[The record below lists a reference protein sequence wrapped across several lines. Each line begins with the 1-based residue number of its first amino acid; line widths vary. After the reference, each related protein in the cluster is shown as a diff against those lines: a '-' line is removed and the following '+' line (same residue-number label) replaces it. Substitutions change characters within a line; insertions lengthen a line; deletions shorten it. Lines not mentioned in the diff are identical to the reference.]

1 MTTRRSFLKTAG
13 AMSVGIAAATP
24 SSAATAQAGRT
35 FKGPH
40 EMPRNATL
48 LSIRN
53 ADGTETLGV
62 RTENGVI
69 DIRKASGLL
78 RIAAPL
84 TLEELLKE
92 GNAGGLAR
100 LVAAAKSPKG
110 KPAVVSE
117 ASITHGRLFTNPG
130 KIICVGLNYK
140 RHAQEVGMQPPKVP
154 ILFNKYNNSLAA
166 HNCTIKLP
174 PKDVAYKFDYETE
187 LLIVMGK
194 PARNVS
200 EADALNYVAG
210 YCTSNDFSARDL
222 QLELPA
228 GQWMIGKT
236 LDDFAPIGPY
246 FVSADLVVDPNNLKL
261 ETRVNGEIRQS
272 WSTND
277 FIFNCQQMISYISRF
292 WTLEPGDIIFTGTPQ
307 GVIAGKP
314 KDQQV
319 WLKAGDEIVSSI
331 EKLGDLKFKLS

>member
-13 AMSVGIAAATP
+13 AMSVGIASATP
-24 SSAATAQAGRT
+24 SSASTAEAGKK

-40 EMPRNATL
+40 EMPKNATL
-48 LSIRN
+48 LSIKN

-62 RTENGVI
+62 RTDNGVI
-69 DIRKASGLL
+69 DVRKASGLL
-78 RIAAPL
+78 RIAAPM
-84 TLEELLKE
+84 TLEELLKD
-92 GNAGGLAR
+92 GNAGGLAK
-100 LVAAAKSPKG
+100 LVAAAKSPKA

-117 ASITHGRLFTNPG
+117 ASITHGRLFTSPS
-130 KIICVGLNYK
+130 KIICVGLNYR
-140 RHAQEVGMQPPKVP
+140 RHAQEIGMQPPRVP
-154 ILFNKYNNSLAA
+154 ILFNKYNNALAS

-194 PARNVS
+194 AARNVS

-228 GQWMIGKT
+228 SQWMIGKT

-246 FVSADLVVDPNNLKL
+246 FVSADLVGDPNNLKL

-277 FIFNCQQMISYISRF
+277 FIFNSQQMISYISKF

-331 EKLGDLKFKLS
+331 EKLGDLKFKLA